1 MWWLF
6 VDPEDY
12 GKVLVVSLLL
22 ILIFF
27 GFYYCSHKDEC
38 EKPIDTEKVIT
49 YDTISKNDSVLVL
62 KEKYIKKSKNVE
74 IYDTVS
80 KNNGIIVLK
89 IKK

>member
-12 GKVLVVSLLL
+12 GMVLVVSLLL
-22 ILIFF
+22 LLIFF
-27 GFYYCSHKDEC
+27 GFYYCSREDEC
-38 EKPIDTEKVIT
+38 KKSIDTEKVIT

-62 KEKYIKKSKNVE
+62 KEKYINKSKNIE

>member
-1 MWWLF
+1 MI
-6 VDPEDY
+6 
-12 GKVLVVSLLL
+12 GLLTL
-22 ILIFF
+22 LIFF

-62 KEKYIKKSKNVE
+62 KENHIMKPKGNE